1 MADKTGNAA
10 DKLYSMIGKVK
21 IAMLTTVESG
31 GKLHSRPMRNKEAD
45 ENGDLWFFLDKS
57 SAAAQSIRANPRLS
71 LGFSDPANDNY
82 AVIDGSGEIIHDKAK
97 IDEKWTDDL
106 KAWFPDGKDDPS
118 IALLKV
124 RPETGEFWDT
134 ASSTLAHVVG
144 YVKATFGA
152 GDGSDAVDNR
162 KVAL

>member
-1 MADKTGNAA
+1 MADNSGNAA
-10 DKLYSMIGKVK
+10 DKLYALIGKVK
-21 IAMLTTVESG
+21 IAMLTTVESD
-31 GKLHSRPMRNKEAD
+31 GKLHTRPMRNHDAD
-45 ENGDLWFFLDKS
+45 ENGTLWFFVDKT
-57 SAAAQSIRANPRLS
+57 SAAAQSIRANPRIS

-82 AVIDGSGEIIHDKAK
+82 AVVDGTGEIVHDKAL
-97 IDEKWTDDL
+97 IDAKWTDDL

-118 IALLKV
+118 VALIKV
-124 RPETGEFWDT
+124 KPEAGEFWDT

-152 GDGSDAVDNR
+152 GDGSDMVDNR

>member
-1 MADKTGNAA
+1 MADKTENAT
-10 DKLYSMIGKVK
+10 DKLYAMIKDVR

-31 GKLHSRPMRNKEAD
+31 GKLHTRPMSNHEAD
-45 ENGDLWFFLDKS
+45 ENGDLWFFLDKN

-82 AVIDGSGEIIHDKAK
+82 AVVDGSGEILHDKAL
-97 IDEKWTDDL
+97 IDEKWTEDL

-124 RPETGEFWDT
+124 RPEQGEFWDT

-152 GDGSDAVDNR
+152 GSGSDVVDNR